1 MRAQDIVQWLQGHV
15 TEQAQLRLDSR
26 RVEQGDVFFACPGFA
41 GDGREY
47 VEQAIAAGAA
57 AVVVHAP
64 LPSRLDANALGV
76 PVLEVEGLAAQLG
89 ATGHLWYGRPSDS
102 LSVVAVTGTNGK
114 TSTVQWIAAALN
126 AARVPCGA
134 IGTLGVMLPDGTSI
148 GGELT
153 TPDVLSMHSHLAALR
168 QAGAE

>member
-1 MRAQDIVQWLQGHV
+1 
-15 TEQAQLRLDSR
+15 
-26 RVEQGDVFFACPGFA
+26 
-41 GDGREY
+41 
-47 VEQAIAAGAA
+47 
-57 AVVVHAP
+57 P

-153 TPDVLSMHSHLAALR
+153 TPDGLSMHSHLAALR
-168 QAGAE
+168 QAGGEGVGSEASASGVARGRLDAVPMDGAAFSE